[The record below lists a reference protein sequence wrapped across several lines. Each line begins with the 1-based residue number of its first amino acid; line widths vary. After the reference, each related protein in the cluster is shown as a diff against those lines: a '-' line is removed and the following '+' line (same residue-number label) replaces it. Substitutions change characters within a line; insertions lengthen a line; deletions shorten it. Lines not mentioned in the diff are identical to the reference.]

1 MGFSAKL
8 GYELPSLLCIGLSDL
23 VGDLVGFEGRRFLE
37 LTPEP
42 LTSRFECWYRR
53 LKSLWRIPEADY
65 PHLSAVPVNEEVVVQ
80 QPL

>member
-8 GYELPSLLCIGLSDL
+8 GYELPSLLYMGLSDL
-23 VGDLVGFEGRRFLE
+23 IGDLVGFEGRRFLE

-53 LKSLWRIPEADY
+53 RVPGTVGGSSSPEQPPPPAPQGSLRLVSD
-65 PHLSAVPVNEEVVVQ
+65 N
-80 QPL
+80 